1 MLRPAES
8 VQSLHPWPLVGILL
22 LSLAVTPVEAHTIK
36 ADGEVGV
43 LFHLE
48 PDHNPRAGDPAL
60 VWFALTRRGGEAIG
74 FDACDCR
81 LAVYAAPFNPDADP
95 VLEPELEPI
104 DAESFVG
111 IPGAEVVFPAVGAYV
126 LELRGDPLMEGDFD
140 PFRLTYEVTVT
151 R

>member
-1 MLRPAES
+1 MLRPVKS
-8 VQSLHPWPLVGILL
+8 VPALPPWPLAGILL

-36 ADGEVGV
+36 ADGDVGV

-48 PDHNPRAGDPAL
+48 PDHNPRAGDPTL

-74 FDACDCR
+74 FESCECR
-81 LAVYAAPFNPDADP
+81 LTVYAAPFSPAADP
-95 VLEPELEPI
+95 VLETALEPI

-126 LELRGDPLMEGDFD
+126 LELQGDPVVEGDFA

>member
-1 MLRPAES
+1 MLPPVEL
-8 VQSLHPWPLVGILL
+8 VHFLHPWPLAGILL
-22 LSLAVTPVEAHTIK
+22 LNLAVTPVEAHTIK

-48 PDHNPRAGDPAL
+48 PDHNPKAGDPAL

-81 LAVYAAPFNPDADP
+81 LAVYAAPSNPDLDP
-95 VLEPELEPI
+95 LLEPDLEPI

-111 IPGAEVVFPAVGAYV
+111 IPGAEVVFPEVGAYV
-126 LELRGDPLMEGDFD
+126 LELSGDPVMEGDFD
-140 PFRLTYEVTVT
+140 PFQLTYEVTVT